1 MAEHD
6 FYSEM
11 KPVEAGE
18 GSLTQ
23 EERLEQLVKPL
34 LQWFN
39 RNKRDLPWRQEP
51 TPYHVWISE
60 IMLQQT
66 RVEAVIPYYNRFLER
81 LPDIPALARVE
92 EEELMKLWQGL
103 GYYSRARNLKAA
115 AEQAVQK
122 YGGNLPAD
130 YDQLLQLPGIGS
142 YTAGAVASIAFG
154 IPRPAVDGN
163 VLRVI
168 ARILALEDDIA
179 QQKTKKKMEKLLEE
193 VMPVQNP
200 GDFNQAL
207 MELGAMVC
215 VPNGAPHCSECP
227 ASGIC
232 LAYRSGKT
240 DRIPCK
246 APKKPRRVENRT
258 VLLIRWKDQFALQK
272 RPSDGLLA
280 NLYEFPNVEG
290 TLDGEQLAEYL
301 IRAGENSFSAEPL
314 PPSRHIFSH
323 VEWRMTAYY
332 VTLRKKKSNHFIY
345 YKKDDIL
352 ENHAIPS
359 AFGAYLEVL
368 KKI

>member
-51 TPYHVWISE
+51 TPYHIWISE

-103 GYYSRARNLKAA
+103 GYYNRARNLKAA

-142 YTAGAVASIAFG
+142 YTAGETV
-154 IPRPAVDGN
+154 RK
-163 VLRVI
+163 LR
-168 ARILALEDDIA
+168 
-179 QQKTKKKMEKLLEE
+179 
-193 VMPVQNP
+193 
-200 GDFNQAL
+200 
-207 MELGAMVC
+207 
-215 VPNGAPHCSECP
+215 
-227 ASGIC
+227 
-232 LAYRSGKT
+232 
-240 DRIPCK
+240 
-246 APKKPRRVENRT
+246 
-258 VLLIRWKDQFALQK
+258 
-272 RPSDGLLA
+272 
-280 NLYEFPNVEG
+280 
-290 TLDGEQLAEYL
+290 
-301 IRAGENSFSAEPL
+301 
-314 PPSRHIFSH
+314 
-323 VEWRMTAYY
+323 
-332 VTLRKKKSNHFIY
+332 
-345 YKKDDIL
+345 
-352 ENHAIPS
+352 
-359 AFGAYLEVL
+359 
-368 KKI
+368 